1 MDEERKYS
9 KMYWWIKLM
18 DGFFDTKE
26 MRKLRRIAGGAVYQL
41 IYLKMQL
48 IAMKNCGR
56 IYFDGIEDT
65 FADEIALTLDETPE
79 DVQATLVLLE
89 RMGLV
94 KKMSEDTI
102 YLPEAEANT
111 GSETKWAAKKRN
123 YRKAVAASK
132 AKAISDNK
140 KAKEDNVLDVSSTCP
155 TEIESE
161 IEIESEHSLRECNA
175 PARVKCV
182 YGVYKN
188 VFLTEQ
194 ELEDLK
200 KDFPVVWPRMIDNL
214 STYMQTHGTEYA
226 DHDAVMRKWA
236 AEDAKKKKAKPGSG
250 WNAFGYEA
258 QREYSSEEMN
268 ELELKM
274 RLRRTG
280 DQEGGGND

>member
-140 KAKEDNVLDVSSTCP
+140 KAKEDNVLDMSSTCP

-161 IEIESEHSLRECNA
+161 IEIESEYSLREYNA
-175 PARVKCV
+175 PARGSV

-188 VFLTEQ
+188 VLLTDDA
-194 ELEDLK
+194 LAALRM
-200 KDFPVVWPRMIDNL
+200 DFPTEWQRMIDNL

-226 DHDAVMRKWA
+226 DHAAVMRKWA

-250 WNAFGYEA
+250 GNAFGYEA
-258 QREYSSEEMN
+258 QREYSSEEMD

>member
-140 KAKEDNVLDVSSTCP
+140 KAKEDNVLNVSSTCP

-161 IEIESEHSLRECNA
+161 IEIESEYSLREYNA
-175 PARVKCV
+175 PARVSV

-188 VFLTEQ
+188 VTLTDDA
-194 ELEDLK
+194 LAALRM
-200 KDFPVVWPRMIDNL
+200 DFPTEWQRMIDNL

-226 DHDAVMRKWA
+226 DHAAVMRKWA
-236 AEDAKKKKAKPGSG
+236 AEDAKKKKAKLGSG
-250 WNAFGYEA
+250 GNAFGYEA
-258 QREYSSEEMN
+258 QREYSSEEMD

>member
-161 IEIESEHSLRECNA
+161 IEIESEYSLREYNA
-175 PARVKCV
+175 HARGSV

-188 VFLTEQ
+188 VLLTDDA
-194 ELEDLK
+194 LAALRI
-200 KDFPVVWPRMIDNL
+200 DFPTEWQRMIDNL

-226 DHDAVMRKWA
+226 DHAAVMRKWA

-250 WNAFGYEA
+250 GNAFGYEA
-258 QREYSSEEMN
+258 QREYSSEEMD

>member
-140 KAKEDNVLDVSSTCP
+140 KAKEDNVLNVSSTCP

-161 IEIESEHSLRECNA
+161 IEIESEYSLREYNA
-175 PARVKCV
+175 PARVSV

-188 VFLTEQ
+188 VTLTDDA
-194 ELEDLK
+194 LAALRM
-200 KDFPVVWPRMIDNL
+200 DFPTEWQRMIDNL

-226 DHDAVMRKWA
+226 DHAAVMRKWA

-250 WNAFGYEA
+250 GNAFGYEA
-258 QREYSSEEMN
+258 QREYSSEEMD

-280 DQEGGGND
+280 DQEGGWND

>member
-161 IEIESEHSLRECNA
+161 IEIESEYSLREYNA
-175 PARVKCV
+175 HARGSV

-188 VFLTEQ
+188 VLLTDDA
-194 ELEDLK
+194 LEALRM
-200 KDFPVVWPRMIDNL
+200 DFPTEWQRMIDNL

-226 DHDAVMRKWA
+226 DHAAVMRKWA

-250 WNAFGYEA
+250 ANAFGYET
-258 QREYSSEEMN
+258 QREYSSEEMD

>member
-161 IEIESEHSLRECNA
+161 IEIESEYSLREYNA
-175 PARVKCV
+175 HARGSI

-188 VFLTEQ
+188 VLLTDDA
-194 ELEDLK
+194 LAALRM
-200 KDFPVVWPRMIDNL
+200 DFPTEWQRMIDNL

-226 DHDAVMRKWA
+226 DHAAVMRKWA

-250 WNAFGYEA
+250 GNAFGYEA
-258 QREYSSEEMN
+258 QREYSSEEMD

>member
-161 IEIESEHSLRECNA
+161 IEIESEYSLREYNA
-175 PARVKCV
+175 HARGSV

-188 VFLTEQ
+188 VLLTDDA
-194 ELEDLK
+194 LAALRM
-200 KDFPVVWPRMIDNL
+200 DFPTEWQRMIDNL

-226 DHDAVMRKWA
+226 DHAAVMRKWA
-236 AEDAKKKKAKPGSG
+236 TEDAKKKKAKPGSG
-250 WNAFGYEA
+250 GNAFGYEA
-258 QREYSSEEMN
+258 QREYSSEEMD

>member
-161 IEIESEHSLRECNA
+161 IEIESEYSLREYNA
-175 PARVKCV
+175 HARGSV

-188 VFLTEQ
+188 VLLTDDA
-194 ELEDLK
+194 LAALRM
-200 KDFPVVWPRMIDNL
+200 DFPTEWQLMIDNL

-226 DHDAVMRKWA
+226 DHAAVMRKWA

-250 WNAFGYEA
+250 GNAFGYEA
-258 QREYSSEEMN
+258 QREYSSEEMD